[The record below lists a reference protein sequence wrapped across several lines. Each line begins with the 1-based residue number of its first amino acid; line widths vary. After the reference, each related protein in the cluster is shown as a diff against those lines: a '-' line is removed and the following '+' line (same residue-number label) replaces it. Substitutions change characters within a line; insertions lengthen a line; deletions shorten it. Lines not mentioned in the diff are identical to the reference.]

1 MYRKVNRCVFFQ
13 SENVEPTADWF
24 TEEPTQPTQTSR
36 TTPGTVEEVDENN
49 SLDEGVAAPTVEAE
63 DVLPTGDLENEI
75 VAVGGRGRG
84 WIHTLGRAIGDEVTS
99 ENMWERQE
107 VLAGED
113 DL

>member
-1 MYRKVNRCVFFQ
+1 M
-13 SENVEPTADWF
+13 F
-24 TEEPTQPTQTSR
+24 TEEPTHPTQTSSKP
-36 TTPGTVEEVDENN
+36 PGNVEEVEEDN
-49 SLDEGVAAPTVEAE
+49 SLDEGAAAPTTKAM

-75 VAVGGRGRG
+75 VAMDGRGRM
-84 WIHTLGRAIGDEVTS
+84 HSSGRAIGEEVTS

>member
-1 MYRKVNRCVFFQ
+1 MHRKVNRCVFFQ
-13 SENVEPTADWF
+13 GENVEPPADWF
-24 TEEPTQPTQTSR
+24 TEEPTQPTETSR

-49 SLDEGVAAPTVEAE
+49 SLDEGAAPTAGAE

-75 VAVGGRGRG
+75 VAVGGRGRMN
-84 WIHTLGRAIGDEVTS
+84 LGRAIGDEVTS